1 MKNFLRIFLLLFS
14 FIGYSQI
21 IDNED
26 LSPEL
31 SIVDIQDLERYDEDS
46 FLVQKIEFWFW
57 RC

>member
-1 MKNFLRIFLLLFS
+1 MKNFSRIFLLLFS

-26 LSPEL
+26 LSPGL
-31 SIVDIQDLERYDEDS
+31 SVVDIQNLERYDKDS
-46 FLVQKIEFWFW
+46 FLVQKFGFWFW